1 MTADEFRDAMDND
14 KAFQSKRKALV
25 FVSLLLLALVVSGA
39 QIKEANTFIFKIE
52 FANHAGLRY
61 LLVGSVI
68 ACMLRYYSY
77 SERYHNHLFA
87 LWSGRLL
94 GDYTIYSVDRQAG
107 CITGLL
113 GKKVDV
119 YCGDNYDVDNPVYRK
134 VGFLKRNVGLP
145 TSGMDEQHGEV
156 FYNQYFSLNE
166 YTAYWSRWDY
176 IRLLMVEMKFRAQ
189 AWIKYRETLDLASPY
204 LLGAC
209 SLLAYMISL
218 FKA

>member
-61 LLVGSVI
+61 LLVASVV

-77 SERYHNHLFA
+77 SEKYRDQLFKI
-87 LWSGRLL
+87 WSGRLL
-94 GDYTIYSVDRQAG
+94 ADYRVYHVDKQAG
-107 CITGLL
+107 EISGIL
-113 GKKVDV
+113 GKKMEV
-119 YCGDNYDVDNPVYRK
+119 YIGEYGVDNPKYK
-134 VGFLKRNVGLP
+134 KAGFFKRSVGLP
-145 TSGMDEQHGEV
+145 AKGMHETYGEI
-156 FYNQYFSLNE
+156 YYTEYFDLNK
-166 YTAYWSRWDY
+166 YDDKWKSTDFRS
-176 IRLLMVEMKFRAQ
+176 LLMIEFKYRAE

-204 LLGAC
+204 LLGFS
-209 SLLAYMISL
+209 SLLAFAIGLCWS
-218 FKA
+218 